1 VNIIYQTKKLKL
13 NQMTNDGKKEILLNE
28 KKEASNEFD
37 RVFTGFLDRIYEVTR
52 PEGNIGDDDE
62 DSGASVSHS

>member
-1 VNIIYQTKKLKL
+1 
-13 NQMTNDGKKEILLNE
+13 MTNDGKKEVLLNE
-28 KKEASNEFD
+28 KKETFTEFD

-62 DSGASVSHS
+62 DSGASVPHS